1 MFRPRHPLVPVPAL
15 SFPELC
21 ALCVSAFNS
30 LPSFC
35 SGGSSDPCS
44 SPLPISSDPTI
55 PFRITSFAHSH
66 HLTPIESHSCKKQG
80 RRWGMQLLHP
90 TQTLPLLST
99 ASKHPTHS
107 NARIPNLFMPLLH
120 DSLDTRVGGCHL
132 ALLCTL
138 LHAAHQVCFTTPSFS
153 STSALFSKTVGC
165 TPHSHSKLRIS
176 NLHSPLTPVTSHE
189 SPATASRT
197 STLPPRIYGIIPPH
211 KGTIR
216 NPICARGGFSD

>member
-1 MFRPRHPLVPVPAL
+1 MVRPRCPAT
-15 SFPELC
+15 SAPAFSSSELC
-21 ALCVSAFNS
+21 ALCVSAFS
-30 LPSFC
+30 PLSSFF

-44 SPLPISSDPTI
+44 SPLPDSLDASI
-55 PFRITSFAHSH
+55 PFRIKSFVHPL
-66 HLTPIESHSCKKQG
+66 HLIPIESYSCKKQG
-80 RRWGMQLLHP
+80 RGWGIQRLHP
-90 TQTLPLLST
+90 TQTLPLFST